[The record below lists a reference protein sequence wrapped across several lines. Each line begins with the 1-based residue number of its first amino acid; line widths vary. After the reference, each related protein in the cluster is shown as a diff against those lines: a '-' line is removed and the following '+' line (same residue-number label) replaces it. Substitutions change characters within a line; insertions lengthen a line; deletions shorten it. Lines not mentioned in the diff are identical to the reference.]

1 MKIFLLYADEYNIK
15 NMKFEKMVMGNN
27 DYDGMYVC
35 IQPAHYQEI
44 GPLVKK
50 WKKWKSEKTYKDNN
64 YCCSMCW
71 CIIIM
76 IAPFSVL
83 FQTLKFVITSL
94 NL

>member
-50 WKKWKSEKTYKDNN
+50 
-64 YCCSMCW
+64 
-71 CIIIM
+71 
-76 IAPFSVL
+76 
-83 FQTLKFVITSL
+83 
-94 NL
+94 